1 MNFGINILKQSIRK
15 KQIYMDT
22 SSFTGNIKADDV
34 YAKIADNVEERFY
47 TSIYEVQRSLAI
59 NENKKLIGLM
69 RDK

>member
-1 MNFGINILKQSIRK
+1 
-15 KQIYMDT
+15 MDT
-22 SSFTGNIKADDV
+22 NSFTGNIKADDV
-34 YAKIADNVEERFY
+34 YAKIADNVDERFY